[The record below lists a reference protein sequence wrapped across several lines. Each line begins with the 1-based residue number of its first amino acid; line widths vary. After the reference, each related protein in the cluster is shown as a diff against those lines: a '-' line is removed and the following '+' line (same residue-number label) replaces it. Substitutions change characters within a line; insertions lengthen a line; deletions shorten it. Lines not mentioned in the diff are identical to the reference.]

1 MDKSNGYESVA
12 ATFMMHRGKSASGI
26 GTSSIR
32 QWARALPPGATVLD
46 LGCGTGLPITHVLV
60 EEKLTVYGIDAS
72 PTLVA
77 AFRQNFPDAPV
88 ACEAAEESTFFNRRF
103 DAVIAVGLLFLVP
116 VHVQETII
124 QKVSRV
130 LNPGGKFL
138 FTSPSI
144 KTEWVDILTG
154 QSSTSPGAATYQAW
168 LSASGLTLLG
178 EFEDEGNNHY
188 YDAVKTKQ

>member
-12 ATFMMHRGKSASGI
+12 ATFMRHRGKSVSGI
-26 GTSSIR
+26 GTSAIR
-32 QWARALPPGATVLD
+32 QWVRALPTGAVVLD

-77 AFRQNFPDAPV
+77 AFRQNFPGAPV
-88 ACEAAEESTFFNRRF
+88 ACEAAEESTFFNRQF

-116 VHVQETII
+116 EHVQETII
-124 QKVSRV
+124 QKVSRA

-138 FTSPSI
+138 FTSPFV
-144 KTEWVDILTG
+144 KTEWIDILTG
-154 QSSTSPGAATYQAW
+154 QGSTSPGADTYQAW
-168 LSASGLTLLG
+168 LSASGLTLQG
-178 EFEDEGNNHY
+178 EFEDEGDNHY
-188 YDAVKTKQ
+188 YDAIKV